1 MTKGSL
7 PSVRLIP
14 RSLFLTDRRYWP
26 GSYRAGDHVSFI
38 GPTGAGKTH
47 LALALLAR
55 SVAELHRAEATKH
68 MRAYITVMKPRDKTV
83 GQFMIRNRWKR
94 ITNYPAPPSPAKA
107 MGEGPPGYILW
118 PVHSRDPELDEIRHE
133 EIFRRMHRDLYV
145 RGDAIIFDDEAVSLV
160 REMDLRKDLVRIWT
174 KGRSVDC
181 GLWAA
186 TQRPSL
192 VPLEMYDQA
201 MHLFLAYDPD
211 ERNQKRFA
219 EIGGVS
225 PDLVQSVVARLPKY
239 HWLYIRRS
247 DRTMCV
253 VGP

>member
-1 MTKGSL
+1 M
-7 PSVRLIP
+7 VRLVP
-14 RSLFLTDRRYWP
+14 RTTFLTDPRYWK
-26 GSYRAGDHVSFI
+26 YRTGDHVSFI
-38 GPTGAGKTH
+38 GPTGAGKTQ

-55 SVAELHRAEATKH
+55 SVTDERKG
-68 MRAYITVMKPRDKTV
+68 YVTVMKPRDKTV
-83 GQFMIRNRWKR
+83 GQFMVRHKWKR
-94 ITNYPAPPSPAKA
+94 ILNYPPPPNAAKVL
-107 MGEGPPGYILW
+107 GETPPGYVVW
-118 PVHSRDPELDEIRHE
+118 PTHSQNPEADEARHE
-133 EIFRRMHRDLYV
+133 AIFRKMHRDLYV
-145 RGDAIIFDDEAVSLV
+145 KGDAIIFDDEAVSLV
-160 REMDLRKDLVRIWT
+160 REMDLKPDLVRIWT
-174 KGRSVDC
+174 KGRSVGC

-201 MHLFLAYDPD
+201 AHLFLAYDPD

-219 EIGGVS
+219 EIGGVN
-225 PDLVQSVVARLPKY
+225 PDLIQEVVAHLPKY

>member
-1 MTKGSL
+1 MADLWTY
-7 PSVRLIP
+7 
-14 RSLFLTDRRYWP
+14 RS
-26 GSYRAGDHVSFI
+26 GEHVSAI

-47 LALALLAR
+47 LLLPLLAR
-55 SVAELHRAEATKH
+55 SVTDER
-68 MRAYITVMKPRDKTV
+68 RGYVTVMKPRDKTV
-83 GQFMIRNRWKR
+83 GAFMARHKWKR
-94 ITNYPAPPSPAKA
+94 ILTYPPPPSPARA
-107 MGEGPPGYILW
+107 IGEGPRGYVVW
-118 PVHSRDPELDEIRHE
+118 PTHTSNPEADEIRHE
-133 EIFRRMHRDLYV
+133 AIFRKMHRDLYV
-145 RGDAIIFDDEAVSLV
+145 KGDAIIFDDEAVSLV
-160 REMDLRKDLVRIWT
+160 REMDLKPDLVRIWT
-174 KGRSVDC
+174 KGRSVGT

-201 MHLFLAYDPD
+201 THLFLAYDPD

-225 PDLVQSVVARLPKY
+225 PELVGDIVARLPRF

-247 DRTMCV
+247 DRVMCV